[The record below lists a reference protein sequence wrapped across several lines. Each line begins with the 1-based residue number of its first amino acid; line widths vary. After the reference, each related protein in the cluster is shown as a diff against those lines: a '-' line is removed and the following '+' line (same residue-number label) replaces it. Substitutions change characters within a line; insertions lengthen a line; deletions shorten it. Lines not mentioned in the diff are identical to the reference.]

1 MLHINRRLAK
11 TQKLIFYLCKRNDS
25 FQFDGES
32 NFNLWG
38 TEMIKSKLSTGMAYV
53 YVSNK

>member
-1 MLHINRRLAK
+1 MQR
-11 TQKLIFYLCKRNDS
+11 YLWEVYNALN

>member
-1 MLHINRRLAK
+1 MHEFEFVDLVNSYLIAK
-11 TQKLIFYLCKRNDS
+11 EQIMKCNKC
-25 FQFDGES
+25 E
-32 NFNLWG
+32 